1 MLHDVI
7 KYDKIGYD
15 NDYYRNLKK
24 RQHMTAIMHR
34 PQTDIIEY
42 ILETTNQQHIVAA
55 YLASLAP
62 TGQRSIRGALSR
74 VAAVFGHS
82 IDTMPWSSLRA
93 QHLAAVRHRC
103 IANGYS
109 VATINH
115 ALAAVRG
122 VLKTAWLHDLITTS
136 DYHKAIAVRGAR
148 GSSLPAGRDVAN
160 GEIQTL
166 MRSCDVT
173 TPAGIRDRALL
184 AVLWSGG
191 LRRDE
196 VAGATLA
203 NYDAARGDLVVT
215 GKGNKQRVVC
225 IGSSVRPLV
234 NAWLA
239 IRGNMAG
246 ALFCPINRG
255 GRVAVGQHMT
265 AQAVYKMLHTRAAVA
280 GVATFSPHDLR
291 RTFVGN
297 MLANGT
303 DIATVA
309 TMCGHSSINTTARY
323 DRRKLDTL
331 RAAADRLTMPM

>member
-7 KYDKIGYD
+7 NYGKIGYD
-15 NDYYRNLKK
+15 NDYYRNLQ
-24 RQHMTAIMHR
+24 RGETMTAIMYK
-34 PQTDIIEY
+34 PQADNIEY

-82 IDTMPWSSLRA
+82 IATMPWSSLRA

-109 VATINH
+109 CATINH

-160 GEIQTL
+160 SEIQTL

-246 ALFCPINRG
+246 ALFNPINRG

>member
-1 MLHDVI
+1 
-7 KYDKIGYD
+7 
-15 NDYYRNLKK
+15 
-24 RQHMTAIMHR
+24 MTAIMHT
-34 PQTDIIEY
+34 PQADITTY
-42 ILETTNQQHIVAA
+42 TLETANQRHIVAA

-62 TGQRSIRGALSR
+62 TGRRSIRGALSR
-74 VAAVFGHS
+74 VAAVFNHS
-82 IDTMPWSSLRA
+82 IDSMPWSSLRA
-93 QHLAAVRHRC
+93 QHLAVLSSSMYRKNNHVAP
-103 IANGYS
+103 
-109 VATINH
+109 ATINH

-160 GEIQTL
+160 IEIQTL
-166 MRSCDVT
+166 MRSCDT
-173 TPAGIRDRALL
+173 ASPAGIRDRALI

-203 NYDAARGDLVVT
+203 NYDAVRGDLVVT

-234 NAWLA
+234 NAWLS
-239 IRGNMAG
+239 IRGNAAG

-265 AQAVYKMLHTRAAVA
+265 AQAVYKMLRTRAAAA

-309 TMCGHSSINTTARY
+309 TMCGHASINTTARY